1 MASLSF
7 RFDPA
12 DIDFMVEEEENGC
25 LELSL
30 YVMSDTYLSL
40 DQQLSFHVRL
50 HPSTS
55 DAADAAN
62 EYFDAVEEMQ

>member
-7 RFDPA
+7 RFDPT
-12 DIDFMVEEEENGC
+12 DIDFMEDDDGC

-50 HPSTS
+50 HPATS
-55 DAADAAN
+55 DATAAN

>member
-50 HPSTS
+50 HPATC
-55 DAADAAN
+55 DDTAAN
-62 EYFDAVEEMQ
+62 EYFDAVE